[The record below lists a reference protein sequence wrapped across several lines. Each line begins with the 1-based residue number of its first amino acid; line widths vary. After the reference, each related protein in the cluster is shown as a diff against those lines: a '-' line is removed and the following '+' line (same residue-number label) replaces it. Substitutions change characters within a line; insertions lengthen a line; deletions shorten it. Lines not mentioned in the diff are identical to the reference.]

1 MEEPNYIDIKKIVD
15 FTIKQL
21 AVEIEKSYE
30 ESSITIYLEKYEC
43 QNIKELIYLLLCE
56 VKPSDLNISLNMRQK
71 IKDIS
76 DEVTNNES
84 ETEQLNLKII
94 NMIQDKNELMKK
106 VKEYEDLLPTYHR
119 KTQEL
124 TQHINNLTAQ
134 LKSKSTSKDYIGK

>member
-1 MEEPNYIDIKKIVD
+1 MEPNFIDIKKIVD

-30 ESSITIYLEKYEC
+30 ENSITIYLEKYEC

-71 IKDIS
+71 VKDIS
-76 DEVTNNES
+76 NEVNHHES

-94 NMIQDKNELMKK
+94 NMIQDKNELMQK
-106 VKEYEDLLPTYHR
+106 VKEYEELLPIYHK
-119 KTQEL
+119 KTEEL
-124 TQHINNLTAQ
+124 TQQVNSIRAQ